1 MMNER
6 IEIEELNENTAFKG
20 VTNAEGIPFVE
31 GADAEWLALLED

>member
-20 VTNAEGIPFVE
+20 VQDAEGVPFVE
-31 GADAEWLALLED
+31 GADNEWLALLEG